1 VKPGRD
7 QSMSGLL
14 DVIVE
19 SHTFD
24 AHADVSKCYEGGN
37 LPPPKMR
44 AKRTGLARARL
55 SAELLRWA

>member
-1 VKPGRD
+1 
-7 QSMSGLL
+7 MSGLL